1 MYIQKF
7 VRNLFK
13 VILLK
18 IYSTYSKDFTDMFL
32 LTKNKLIICRKYFTD
47 MFLLTK
53 NKLIICQK
61 YLTDMFLLTKNMF
74 HTMCSYATQCFGQ
87 VNAG

>member
-7 VRNLFK
+7 VRNPFK

-61 YLTDMFLLTKNMF
+61 HLTDMFLLTKNMF